1 MLDIN
6 KNVTLAHVEQHLKI
20 TSETIKNLFNHVKHK
35 NDTELSKEF
44 WKIKKPQQN
53 TKKLH
58 RKLSEYAILTIQTV
72 SAAFYV

>member
-1 MLDIN
+1 MAILDIN

-53 TKKLH
+53 TKNYIENYQNMLFLQFK
-58 RKLSEYAILTIQTV
+58 Q
-72 SAAFYV
+72 

>member
-53 TKKLH
+53 TKNYIENYQNMPFLQSK
-58 RKLSEYAILTIQTV
+58 Q
-72 SAAFYV
+72 